1 MLAFAALLSL
11 SPLAAGAISGP
22 STTPAPPQGYKL
34 QESMLVPVM
43 NAGGVTSRKP
53 LLAGKTYVLRVT
65 GTLYVGVGALGPGFG
80 DAEYGF
86 YKSGQVI
93 DKCRDGVDLGVG
105 INDTSVSPGHA
116 KRPRWGA
123 YRANH
128 LYTQRIP
135 GTGARLDVDY
145 HDCFYPDNRPNL
157 HSPGTGG
164 LKLWIYAPLAEGRRE

>member
-1 MLAFAALLSL
+1 
-11 SPLAAGAISGP
+11 
-22 STTPAPPQGYKL
+22 
-34 QESMLVPVM
+34 MLVPVM
-43 NAGGVTSRKP
+43 NARGVTSRKP

-65 GTLYVGVGALGPGFG
+65 GTLYVGVGVLGPGFG

-105 INDTSVSPGHA
+105 VNDTSVSPGHA

-123 YRANH
+123 YRPTH
-128 LYTQRIP
+128 VYDERFS
-135 GTGARLDVDY
+135 GTGARLVVDY

-157 HSPGTGG
+157 QQSGTGR
-164 LKLWIYAPLAEGRRE
+164 LKLWIYASVR